1 MAIITLPEIVDIIV
15 MTIAI
20 GYIFSKFFR
29 RMPQEGYDPLTYYKK
44 NPILEDIKYGAIIAA
59 PAVVLHELSHKFV
72 AMGFGASA
80 TLHAPSFFGI
90 PYGMYLLVI
99 LLIHLNFPI
108 LFFVGGYVSH
118 TALPPLASSMVAF
131 SGPLINLI
139 LWLGGMSLIKYKL
152 IDRKYYMTMGMM
164 AKLNMFFFIFNM
176 IPLPGFDGFHV
187 FSGLIQ
193 AFL

>member
-1 MAIITLPEIVDIIV
+1 MPLFTIGEIIDIIV

-29 RMPQEGYDPLTYYKK
+29 RVPQEGYDPLAYYKK
-44 NPILEDIKYGAIIAA
+44 NALWEDIKHGAIIAA
-59 PAVVLHELSHKFV
+59 PAVVLHELAHKFA

-80 TLHAPSFFGI
+80 TLHAPSLFGI

-99 LLIHLNFPI
+99 VLIHLNFPI

-118 TALPPLASSMVAF
+118 TALPALASSMVAF
-131 SGPLINLI
+131 AGPLVNLL
-139 LWLGGMSLIKYKL
+139 LWVGGMSLIKYKL
-152 IDRKYYMTMGMM
+152 VNRKYYTTIGLM

-176 IPLPGFDGFHV
+176 LPIPGFDGSQV
-187 FSGLIQ
+187 FMGLIQ
-193 AFL
+193 AFF

>member
-1 MAIITLPEIVDIIV
+1 MALITIGEIADIIV

-20 GYIFSKFFR
+20 GYIFSKFFKR
-29 RMPQEGYDPLTYYKK
+29 APQEGYDPLTYYKK
-44 NPILEDIKYGAIIAA
+44 NALLEDIKYGAIIAA
-59 PAVVLHELSHKFV
+59 PAVVLHELAHKFV

-80 TLHAPSFFGI
+80 TLHAPSLFGI

-118 TALPPLASSMVAF
+118 SALSPLASSMVAF
-131 SGPLINLI
+131 AGPLLNLT
-139 LWLGGMSLIKYKL
+139 LWLGGMSLIKYGLVK
-152 IDRKYYMTMGMM
+152 RKYYTTIGMM

-187 FSGLIQ
+187 FLGLVQ
-193 AFL
+193 GFL

>member
-1 MAIITLPEIVDIIV
+1 MPIITLPEIIDIIV
-15 MTIAI
+15 MTVAI

-29 RMPQEGYDPLTYYKK
+29 RTPQEGYDPLTYYRK
-44 NPILEDIKYGAIIAA
+44 NTLVEDIKYGAMIAA

-131 SGPLINLI
+131 AGPLTNLL
-139 LWLGGMSLIKYKL
+139 LWLIGMSLIKYKL
-152 IDRKYYMTMGMM
+152 IGRKYYMTIGMM
-164 AKLNMFFFIFNM
+164 AKLNLFFFAFNM
-176 IPLPGFDGFHV
+176 IPIPGFDGFHV
-187 FSGLIQ
+187 FAGLVQ

>member
-1 MAIITLPEIVDIIV
+1 MPIITLPEIVDIIV
-15 MTIAI
+15 MTVAI

-29 RMPQEGYDPLTYYKK
+29 RTPQEGYDPLTYYRK
-44 NPILEDIKYGAIIAA
+44 NTLVEDIKYGAMIAA
-59 PAVVLHELSHKFV
+59 PAVVLHELAHKFV

-131 SGPLINLI
+131 AGPLTNLL
-139 LWLGGMSLIKYKL
+139 LWLIGMSLIKYKL
-152 IDRKYYMTMGMM
+152 IDRKYYMTIGMM
-164 AKLNMFFFIFNM
+164 AKLNLFFFAFNM
-176 IPLPGFDGFHV
+176 IPIPGFDGFHV
-187 FSGLIQ
+187 FRGLIQ

>member
-29 RMPQEGYDPLTYYKK
+29 RTPQEGYDPLTYYRK
-44 NPILEDIKYGAIIAA
+44 NVLWEDIKYGAMIAA
-59 PAVVLHELSHKFV
+59 PAVVLHEMAHKFT

-118 TALPPLASSMVAF
+118 SALPALASSIVAF

-139 LWLGGMSLIKYKL
+139 LWLGGMYLIKHNLVK
-152 IDRKYYMTMGMM
+152 RKYFTTIGMM

-176 IPLPGFDGFHV
+176 IPIPGFDGSKV
-187 FSGLIQ
+187 FAGLIQ
-193 AFL
+193 AIF

>member
-1 MAIITLPEIVDIIV
+1 

-29 RMPQEGYDPLTYYKK
+29 RVPASYDPLTYYKK
-44 NPILEDIKYGAIIAA
+44 NTLVEDIKYGAMIAA
-59 PAVVLHELSHKFV
+59 PAVVLHELAHKFT

-131 SGPLINLI
+131 SGPLINLV

-152 IDRKYYMTMGMM
+152 IDRKYYMTIGMM

-176 IPLPGFDGFHV
+176 IPLPGFDGFSV
-187 FSGLIQ
+187 FAGLVQ
-193 AFL
+193 VFF

>member
-1 MAIITLPEIVDIIV
+1 MPIITLPEIIDIIV
-15 MTIAI
+15 MTVAI
-20 GYIFSKFFR
+20 GYIFSKFFKR
-29 RMPQEGYDPLTYYKK
+29 EPQEGYDPLTYYKK
-44 NPILEDIKYGAIIAA
+44 NALWEDIKYGAMIAA
-59 PAVVLHELSHKFV
+59 PAVVLHELAHKFV

-80 TLHAPSFFGI
+80 TLHAPALFGI

-118 TALPPLASSMVAF
+118 SALPALASSMVAF
-131 SGPLINLI
+131 SGPLINLV
-139 LWLGGMSLIKYKL
+139 LWLGGMYLIKHNLVK
-152 IDRKYYMTMGMM
+152 RKYFTTISMM

-187 FSGLIQ
+187 FSGLVQ
-193 AFL
+193 VFL

>member
-1 MAIITLPEIVDIIV
+1 MPLITLMEIVDIIV

-29 RMPQEGYDPLTYYKK
+29 RAPQEGYDPLTYYKK
-44 NPILEDIKYGAIIAA
+44 NSLVEDIKFGAMIAA
-59 PAVVLHELSHKFV
+59 PAVVFHELAHKFV

-80 TLHAPSFFGI
+80 TLHAPSLFGI

-118 TALPPLASSMVAF
+118 TALPPLQSSIVAF
-131 SGPLINLI
+131 AGPFINLL
-139 LWLGGMSLIKYKL
+139 LWFGGMSLIKYNL
-152 IDRKYYMTMGMM
+152 INRKYYRTIGLM
-164 AKLNMFFFIFNM
+164 AKLNLFFFAFNM

-187 FSGLIQ
+187 FAGLIQ

>member
-1 MAIITLPEIVDIIV
+1 MPLITLMEIIDIII

-20 GYIFSKFFR
+20 GYIFSRFFR
-29 RMPQEGYDPLTYYKK
+29 RTPQEGYDPLTYYKK
-44 NPILEDIKYGAIIAA
+44 NALLEDIKFGAMIAA
-59 PAVVLHELSHKFV
+59 PAVVLHELAHKFV
-72 AMGFGASA
+72 AMGFGAEA
-80 TLHAPSFFGI
+80 TLHAPGLFGI

-108 LFFVGGYVSH
+108 IFFVGGYVSH
-118 TALPPLASSMVAF
+118 TPLPALASSIVAF
-131 SGPLINLI
+131 AGPFINLV

-152 IDRKYYMTMGMM
+152 IHRKYYMVVGLM
-164 AKLNMFFFIFNM
+164 AKLNLFFFAFNM

-187 FSGLIQ
+187 FRGLIQ

>member
-1 MAIITLPEIVDIIV
+1 MALITISEVIDIVV

-20 GYIFSKFFR
+20 GYIFSRFFR
-29 RMPQEGYDPLTYYKK
+29 RAPQEDYDPLTYYKK
-44 NPILEDIKYGAIIAA
+44 NTLLEDIKYGAIIAA
-59 PAVVLHELSHKFV
+59 PAVVLHELAHKFV

-99 LLIHLNFPI
+99 LMIHLNFPI

-118 TALPPLASSMVAF
+118 TALPALASSIVAF
-131 SGPLINLI
+131 AGPLTNLL
-139 LWLGGMSLIKYKL
+139 LWLGGMSLIKYGLVK
-152 IDRKYYMTMGMM
+152 RKYYTTIGMM

-176 IPLPGFDGFHV
+176 IPLPGFDGFNV
-187 FSGLIQ
+187 FSGLVQ
-193 AFL
+193 VFL

>member
-1 MAIITLPEIVDIIV
+1 MALITISEVIDIVV

-20 GYIFSKFFR
+20 GYIFSRFFR
-29 RMPQEGYDPLTYYKK
+29 REPQEDYDPLTYYKK
-44 NPILEDIKYGAIIAA
+44 NTLLEDIKYGAIIAA
-59 PAVVLHELSHKFV
+59 PAVVLHELAHKFV

-118 TALPPLASSMVAF
+118 TALPALASSIVAF
-131 SGPLINLI
+131 AGPLTNLL
-139 LWLGGMSLIKYKL
+139 LWLGGMSLIKYGLVK
-152 IDRKYYMTMGMM
+152 RKYYTTIGMM

-176 IPLPGFDGFHV
+176 IPLPGFDGFNV
-187 FSGLIQ
+187 FSGLVQ
-193 AFL
+193 VFL